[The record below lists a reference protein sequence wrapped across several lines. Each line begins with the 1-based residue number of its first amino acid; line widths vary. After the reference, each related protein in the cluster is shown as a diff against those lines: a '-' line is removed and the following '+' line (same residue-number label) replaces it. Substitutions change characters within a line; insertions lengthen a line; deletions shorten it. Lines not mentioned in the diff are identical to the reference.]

1 MLLFTL
7 GERSL
12 YAILPGA
19 LGIHTERQMS
29 AHRVYV
35 SLITSFASYGHGIH
49 GNQYANLSDAMD
61 FSSGKTWCL
70 RTSFFFFLPL
80 RKLFSSLNKKAGHP
94 FCIESIYLSSLRLF
108 QFSSNQVGVYA
119 LGKDIIRPAPSRI
132 VLIVVYSLETLA
144 TLVWL
149 TKATCCFSR

>member
-61 FSSGKTWCL
+61 FSSGKHDAFAL
-70 RTSFFFFLPL
+70 FFFFLPL
-80 RKLFSSLNKKAGHP
+80 RKLFSSLNKKDGHP

-144 TLVWL
+144 TLV
-149 TKATCCFSR
+149 